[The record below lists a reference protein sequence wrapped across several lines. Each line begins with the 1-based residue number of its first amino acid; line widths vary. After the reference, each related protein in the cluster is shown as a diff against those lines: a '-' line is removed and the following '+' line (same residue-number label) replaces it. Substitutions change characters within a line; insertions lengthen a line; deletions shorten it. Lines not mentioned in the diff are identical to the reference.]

1 MDSLGPN
8 TNAPPEL
15 LSPKVLLVCGEDRRE
30 LLPFVRSSRS
40 HAFRCFEFWKE
51 DGFTLVLSG
60 MGTGCVEPLIWE
72 LTQPGI
78 VREIVLAGTAGK
90 MPGSR
95 VPIGEPHEVAEAFAV
110 ATALDGERIT
120 LPLKPRWDRPTGLP
134 STRSVSTDFFYGFS
148 PRVQTG
154 NYPLQGGSLA
164 AGYAEHWARGTPL
177 IDMEVAAFYCFC
189 ERFGD
194 AGLQYLAVKAPSN
207 ELGADAEQIRE
218 TPQIMPR
225 CMRAAMRVLE
235 IPE

>member
-1 MDSLGPN
+1 MSSLGPN

-30 LLPFVRSSRS
+30 LLPFVRSPTS

-51 DGFTLVLSG
+51 VGFTLVLSG

-72 LTQPGI
+72 LTRPGI

-90 MPGSR
+90 MPGTR
-95 VPIGEPHEVAEAFAV
+95 VPIGQPHEVSEAFAV
-110 ATALDGERIT
+110 GTALDGERIS
-120 LPLKPRWDRPTGLP
+120 LPVKPRWARPTGL
-134 STRSVSTDFFYGFS
+134 SSARSVSTDFFYGFA
-148 PRVQTG
+148 PRIQAG
-154 NYPLQGGSLA
+154 DYPLQGGSLA

-194 AGLQYLAVKAPSN
+194 AGLQYLAIKVPSN
-207 ELGADAEQIRE
+207 ELGADAQQIEE
-218 TPQIMPR
+218 TPQFMPR
-225 CMRAAMRVLE
+225 CIRAALKALE
-235 IPE
+235 IQG